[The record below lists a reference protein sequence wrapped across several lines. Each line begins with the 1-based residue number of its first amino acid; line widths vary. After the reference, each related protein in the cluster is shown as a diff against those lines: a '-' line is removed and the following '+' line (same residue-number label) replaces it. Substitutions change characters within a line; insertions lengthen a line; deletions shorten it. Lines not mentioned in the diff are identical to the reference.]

1 MNIGVDT
8 EFKVKVNLKDHN
20 AVYGQNL
27 PISIHSKEDLIV
39 DSALMHKHEI
49 ITVLPFCKYASPI
62 FAQRKPNGKLR
73 LLVGLRKVNS
83 LIADDYTNNNHPVS
97 TLSDAEQHLAGKSL
111 FCKLDC
117 SQAYHCLQMAEQ
129 RSMETLAFTIASR
142 TFAHRRL
149 AQGSADL
156 CLFFQVSCV
165 SIWTDSSNLTNVLKT
180 WTTL

>member
-117 SQAYHCLQMAEQ
+117 SQAYHCLQWRNNGQWKRSHSLLLAEPLPI
-129 RSMETLAFTIASR
+129 EDL
-142 TFAHRRL
+142 HK
-149 AQGSADL
+149 AQQI
-156 CLFFQVSCV
+156 CVCFF
-165 SIWTDSSNLTNVLKT
+165 KFHA
-180 WTTL
+180 